1 MWKNRYTALLSAA
14 LFALS
19 ASVPAEAAGR
29 ETYSEETLRLT
40 AKAVAAECPDA
51 SFGVQIA
58 LAAVIFNRMEDPRF
72 GDTAAQVIWGADFLT
87 CTTTGRIALPVG
99 EEDFAKAL
107 SAVRY
112 AAGGMD
118 PTDGAV
124 WYAGGDTGRRSSRV
138 CYGDGGYLFY

>member
-1 MWKNRYTALLSAA
+1 MWKNRYKAFLAAA

-19 ASVPAEAAGR
+19 SPLQANAADR
-29 ETYSEETLRLT
+29 KNYSEETLRLT

-72 GDTAAQVIWGADFLT
+72 GDTAAQVIWGTDFLT
-87 CTTTGRIALPVG
+87 CTTTGRIALPVE

-124 WYAGGDTGRRSSRV
+124 WYAGGETGRQNSRV